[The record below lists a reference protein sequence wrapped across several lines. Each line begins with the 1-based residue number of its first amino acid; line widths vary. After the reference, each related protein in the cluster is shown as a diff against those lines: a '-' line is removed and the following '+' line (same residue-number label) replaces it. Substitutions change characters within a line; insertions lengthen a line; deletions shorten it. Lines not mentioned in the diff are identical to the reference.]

1 MGVISKTVSI
11 RVPPDLIYRALK
23 DTRLEQLFPEF
34 FIGITRKISID
45 KINEEIAFK
54 TNTQD
59 DQIEIIEKFRLII
72 SGNNITNVIYTT
84 QTNLDGDIAVE
95 SILRTHIAN
104 ILYSLLMLETG
115 YVNGLMEKE

>member
-84 QTNLDGDIAVE
+84 QTNLDGDITVE

-115 YVNGLMEKE
+115 YVNGLIENE

>member
-1 MGVISKTVSI
+1 MTVSCKLI
-11 RVPPDLIYRALK
+11 RKGEKHLDDEAISI
-23 DTRLEQLFPEF
+23 DTIREF

-115 YVNGLMEKE
+115 YVNGLIENE

>member
-23 DTRLEQLFPEF
+23 DTRFEQLFPEF

-84 QTNLDGDIAVE
+84 QTNLDGDITVE

-115 YVNGLMEKE
+115 YVNGLIENE

>member
-1 MGVISKTVSI
+1 MRLISKTVSI
-11 RVPPDLIYRALK
+11 RVPPALVYRTLK

-34 FIGITRKISID
+34 FIGVTRKISID
-45 KINEEIAFK
+45 KVNEELAFK

-59 DQIEIIEKFRLII
+59 GQIEIIETFRLVI
-72 SGNNITNVIYTT
+72 SGSNNTNVLYTT
-84 QTNLDGDIAVE
+84 QTNVDGDIAIE

>member
-1 MGVISKTVSI
+1 MG
-11 RVPPDLIYRALK
+11 LK
-23 DTRLEQLFPEF
+23 CRGSESHRTRTSSSSL
-34 FIGITRKISID
+34 IGITRKISID

-72 SGNNITNVIYTT
+72 SGNNITNVKYTT
-84 QTNLDGDIAVE
+84 QTNLYGDIAVE

-115 YVNGLMEKE
+115 YVNGLI

>member
-1 MGVISKTVSI
+1 MRLISKTVSI
-11 RVPPDLIYRALK
+11 RVPPALVYRALK

-34 FIGITRKISID
+34 FIGVTRKISID
-45 KINEEIAFK
+45 KVNEELAFK

-59 DQIEIIEKFRLII
+59 GQIEIIETFRLVI
-72 SGNNITNVIYTT
+72 SGSNNTNVLYTT
-84 QTNLDGDIAVE
+84 QTNVDGDIAIE

>member
-95 SILRTHIAN
+95 AILRTHIAN

-115 YVNGLMEKE
+115 YVNGLMEKK

>member
-104 ILYSLLMLETG
+104 ILYSLLCLKRDML
-115 YVNGLMEKE
+115 MD

>member
-11 RVPPDLIYRALK
+11 RVPPDLSYRALK
-23 DTRLEQLFPEF
+23 DTRLEPLFPEF

-115 YVNGLMEKE
+115 YVNGLIENE

>member
-11 RVPPDLIYRALK
+11 RVPPDLIYRAIK

-84 QTNLDGDIAVE
+84 QTNLDGDITVE

-115 YVNGLMEKE
+115 YVNGLIENE